1 MLCREQLEEHQP
13 GPPQGL
19 HHRCA
24 CCCLTRDAGDVR
36 GTAGGLGKQMLPYKK
51 EVWMCLRGQDTCGWV
66 REHRLEGKEKVTW
79 LEQSNDAYCYVYDES
94 W

>member
-1 MLCREQLEEHQP
+1 
-13 GPPQGL
+13 
-19 HHRCA
+19 
-24 CCCLTRDAGDVR
+24 
-36 GTAGGLGKQMLPYKK
+36 MLPYKK

-66 REHRLEGKEKVTW
+66 REQRLEGKEKVTW